1 MIPKSGAGHR
11 WQLQPADNRITEED
25 AEGNTHICFVPVYAW
40 ETPKAMER
48 LCQAYNNLCNSGQYN
63 PLLMIPVF
71 IPTFLCIHPFN
82 EEK

>member
-1 MIPKSGAGHR
+1 
-11 WQLQPADNRITEED
+11 
-25 AEGNTHICFVPVYAW
+25 
-40 ETPKAMER
+40 MER

-82 EEK
+82 EQK